1 MPMSSLCVPLIAHS
15 DTLGL
20 FSLSVFNADQLGE
33 TKKQLAITIAEQ
45 ISTAI
50 SNLMLREKLEFQSI
64 RDPLTGLFNRR
75 YLEEFL
81 SKEIHRATR
90 KRYPVGVIMLDLDHF
105 RNINNTLGHPAGD
118 FALTEIAN
126 LLKKMI
132 RASDVACRYGGE
144 EMTLILPE
152 SSLED
157 TGKKAEEIR
166 VAIAKLRLNYKDEQL
181 IKVTSSFGVACFP
194 NQGKTVEEIIQA
206 ADIALFQAKANGRNQ
221 VIISSE

>member
-1 MPMSSLCVPLIAHS
+1 MHIMGS
-15 DTLGL
+15 
-20 FSLSVFNADQLGE
+20 
-33 TKKQLAITIAEQ
+33 KQLAINIAEQ
-45 ISTAI
+45 ISSVIA
-50 SNLMLREKLEFQSI
+50 NLTLREKLEFQSI

-81 SKEIHRATR
+81 NKEIHRATR
-90 KRYPVGVIMLDLDHF
+90 NRYSVGVIMLDLDHF

-118 FALTEIAN
+118 FALKEIAN
-126 LLKKMI
+126 FLQNMI
-132 RASDVACRYGGE
+132 RSSDVACRYGGE
-144 EMTLILPE
+144 EMTLVLPE
-152 SSLED
+152 SPLED
-157 TGKKAEEIR
+157 TARKAEEIR
-166 VAIAKLRLNYKDEQL
+166 AAIAKLQLNYKDEQL